1 MSVAKVIEISASSSK
16 SFGKAMKNGLNL
28 ANDSLKNITGA
39 WIESQKVTVKDGN
52 VDQYRVIMKVSFVL
66 K

>member
-1 MSVAKVIEISASSSK
+1 
-16 SFGKAMKNGLNL
+16 MKNGLNQ

-39 WIESQKVTVKDGN
+39 WVESQKVTVKDGKI
-52 VDQYRVIMKVSFVL
+52 DQYRVIMKVSFVL

>member
-16 SFGKAMKNGLNL
+16 SFEKAIKNGIKS
-28 ANDSLKNITGA
+28 ANDSLQNITGA
-39 WIESQKVTVKDGN
+39 WVESQKVTVKDGKIN
-52 VDQYRVIMKVSFVL
+52 HYRVILKVSFVL